1 MLSTIALTTT
11 VVLKTVCSARREY
24 VSKQPKRRRLCHEAN
39 LFALSSY
46 KRFAP
51 LALSLQPLVQ
61 VLGSCPA
68 SGVLWSSTIPP
79 IPRKGMS
86 NNKINVNLLYS
97 CPANTIAGKS
107 TTIYGFKS
115 IKNYDLNINNPGKA
129 MYNSLLQVLKLL
141 TWYTVA

>member
-39 LFALSSY
+39 LFCTFQLQTICAACSFSTTSS
-46 KRFAP
+46 P
-51 LALSLQPLVQ
+51 G
-61 VLGSCPA
+61 LGQLPSFW
-68 SGVLWSSTIPP
+68 GFMVFHDTP
-79 IPRKGMS
+79 IPQKGMS

-141 TWYTVA
+141 NWYTVV